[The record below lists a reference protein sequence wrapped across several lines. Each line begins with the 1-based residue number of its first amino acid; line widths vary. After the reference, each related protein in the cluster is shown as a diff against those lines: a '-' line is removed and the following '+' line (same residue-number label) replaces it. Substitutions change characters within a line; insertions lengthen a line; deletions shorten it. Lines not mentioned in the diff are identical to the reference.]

1 MEGEKVVLIALSGCS
16 SSGKTTLAKLTAQ
29 LFPQATL
36 IHEDDFYKHDE
47 DVPMNTKYNIQDW
60 DSVEALDFELFAKE
74 LDNISRSGTVSSKLI
89 HNNNVDSLEKFQLD
103 QERMDLLKARFEK
116 VSTDLKIV
124 IVDGFL
130 IFHDPVISS
139 KFDLKLF
146 IRAPY
151 DVLKSRRAA
160 RPGYQTLDSFWV
172 DPPYYF
178 DEFVYKTY
186 RDAHSHLF
194 VDNNVE
200 GELKPEV
207 SKTIKD
213 FNNDDNTDINDALD
227 WVCDQIV
234 SYCL

>member
-1 MEGEKVVLIALSGCS
+1 MGKTILIALSGCS

-29 LFPQATL
+29 MFPQATL

-47 DVPMNTKYNIQDW
+47 HVPMNTKYNIQDW
-60 DSVEALDFELFAKE
+60 DSVDALDFDLFAKE
-74 LDNISRSGTVSSKLI
+74 LDNIASTGTIDSNLI
-89 HNNNVDSLEKFQLD
+89 HNNNVDSLDKFQLD
-103 QERMDLLKARFEK
+103 QSRMEQMK
-116 VSTDLKIV
+116 VKFSQIPPDLKII

-130 IFHDPVISS
+130 IFHDPLISS

-151 DVLKSRRAA
+151 EVLKRRRAA

-178 DEFVYKTY
+178 DEFVYRTY
-186 RDAHSHLF
+186 RDAHKHLF
-194 VDNNVE
+194 INNDVE
-200 GELKPEV
+200 GELKPDV

-213 FNNDDNTDINDALD
+213 FNNDDNTDINDALE

-234 SYCL
+234 AFCQ

>member
-1 MEGEKVVLIALSGCS
+1 MGKTILIALSGCS

-29 LFPQATL
+29 MFPQATL

-47 DVPMNTKYNIQDW
+47 HVPMNTKYNIQDW
-60 DSVEALDFELFAKE
+60 DSVDALDFDLFAKE
-74 LDNISRSGTVSSKLI
+74 LDNIASTGTIDSNLI
-89 HNNNVDSLEKFQLD
+89 HNNNVDSLDKFQLD
-103 QERMDLLKARFEK
+103 KSRMEQMK
-116 VSTDLKIV
+116 VKFSQIPSDLKII

-130 IFHDPVISS
+130 IFHDPLISS

-151 DVLKSRRAA
+151 EVLKRRRAA

-178 DEFVYKTY
+178 DEFVYRTY
-186 RDAHSHLF
+186 RDAHQHLF
-194 VDNNVE
+194 INNDVE
-200 GELKPEV
+200 GELKPDV

-213 FNNDDNTDINDALD
+213 FNNDDNTDINDALE

-234 SYCL
+234 AFCQ